1 MAPALLKP
9 RKFGGSFA
17 GWQSFALP
25 ATRQP
30 VNTSTETQSSLSVK
44 LRRYWISVFW
54 SSLEM
59 PWNAITS
66 KSKGNEKLSRQEAPN
81 SVGGVKGECII
92 MLMMML
98 LLMMMIRRWWCARW
112 GGGRRR
118 RGRKVMMLRR
128 MMLRRKTDPKTGKHT
143 LCEPAQSKCTWTCH
157 QRHVARKLTGKMP
170 YAYPAA
176 SILCEPAE
184 SKCTWTCH
192 KRHFV
197 RKFTGKMPDASDTTS
212 IEHRALTV
220 TVRTPQCGHTVW
232 GTKRT

>member
-66 KSKGNEKLSRQEAPN
+66 NSKGNEKLSRQEAPN

-98 LLMMMIRRWWCARW
+98 LLMMMMMIRRWWCARW

-128 MMLRRKTDPKTGKHT
+128 MMMMMMVMVRVRVMMMMTMMVMMTMLMLMLR
-143 LCEPAQSKCTWTCH
+143 
-157 QRHVARKLTGKMP
+157 
-170 YAYPAA
+170 A
-176 SILCEPAE
+176 SLRNRNA
-184 SKCTWTCH
+184 
-192 KRHFV
+192 
-197 RKFTGKMPDASDTTS
+197 
-212 IEHRALTV
+212 
-220 TVRTPQCGHTVW
+220 
-232 GTKRT
+232 